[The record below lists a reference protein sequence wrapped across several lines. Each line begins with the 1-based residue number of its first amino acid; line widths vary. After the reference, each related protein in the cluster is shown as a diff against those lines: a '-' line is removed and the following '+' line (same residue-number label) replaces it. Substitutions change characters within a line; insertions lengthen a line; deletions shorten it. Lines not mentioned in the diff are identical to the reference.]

1 MEHTAKVE
9 PINTGARLLVTA
21 VFVVLRLAMDS
32 MIMRK

>member
-9 PINTGARLLVTA
+9 PINTGARLIVTA
-21 VFVVLRLAMDS
+21 AFVVLRLAINS